1 MRLSHNIAQVDD
13 PVLEKHR
20 GQTMFELILGCK
32 LNRIIDTT
40 NRFQAWAATLNID
53 RELGL
58 ELYDGLDG
66 NPKWS

>member
-1 MRLSHNIAQVDD
+1 
-13 PVLEKHR
+13 
-20 GQTMFELILGCK
+20 MFELILGCK